1 VNVVL
6 VLIGKGDDGR
16 EMRGDAALPAEAD
29 DLLVLSGIIVVLVRR
44 VQSVTPAERLH
55 ADESHS

>member
-16 EMRGDAALPAEAD
+16 EMRGDAALPAGAD
-29 DLLVLSGIIVVLVRR
+29 DLLVLSRIIVMLVPR
-44 VQSVTPAERLH
+44 VQRLPAERLH
-55 ADESHS
+55 ADESHG